1 MYLYIGIYIFIYLF
15 IHFMYIYISMYK
27 YIFLFKNDVYAS
39 SDLILIRNAGV
50 HQDINSK
57 PIKTNISFLEFPFK

>member
-1 MYLYIGIYIFIYLF
+1 
-15 IHFMYIYISMYK
+15 MYIYISMYK